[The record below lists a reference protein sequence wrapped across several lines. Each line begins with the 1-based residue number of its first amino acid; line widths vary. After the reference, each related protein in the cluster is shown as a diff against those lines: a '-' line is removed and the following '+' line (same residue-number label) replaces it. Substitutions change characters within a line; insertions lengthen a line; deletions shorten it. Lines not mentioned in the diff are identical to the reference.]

1 MMDDAKR
8 LMNIY
13 FFHLSLYY
21 KVSHNHV
28 SITINIT
35 RLEPQIGK
43 VQYSEYLDKV
53 EVFKQ
58 AESNGLH
65 PPVLIELNESLKVIR
80 AYL

>member
-1 MMDDAKR
+1 MMDYAKK

-43 VQYSEYLDKV
+43 VQYS
-53 EVFKQ
+53 
-58 AESNGLH
+58 
-65 PPVLIELNESLKVIR
+65 VLR
-80 AYL
+80 